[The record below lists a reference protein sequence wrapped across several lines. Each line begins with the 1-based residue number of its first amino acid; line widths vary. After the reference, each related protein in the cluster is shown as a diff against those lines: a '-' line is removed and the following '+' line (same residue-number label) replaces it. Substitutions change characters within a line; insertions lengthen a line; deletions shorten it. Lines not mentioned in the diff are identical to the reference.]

1 MTDQPSYDAALVV
14 PCFDV
19 AGHVPRFLDSVAA
32 LDGFDR
38 TQVILV
44 DDGSTD
50 GTRELLAAFA
60 DRHPQAE
67 LITQS
72 NAGPGAA
79 RNRGLREVRAAHV
92 AFADA
97 DDVMVPDGLSAMLAS
112 ARGNDADMVVAD
124 FTNVPLRPYGRWKRY
139 FGDGDR
145 CVEDITEYPDL
156 VFSASVWNKLFSVP
170 FLRRIRAS
178 FPEGVLFEDAWFS
191 VPALLSA
198 RRVNLLDRSVYLY
211 RQRGDGSSIMDSL
224 RANAGN
230 YRDHLDLNLH
240 LLDVGTRHRPGVRR
254 LMERYAA
261 FTYLGFLRR
270 LSEAPPE
277 LDVAALLPDV
287 GRLYGGIRDDV
298 LREFV
303 TGRRDAALQA
313 AAKSGRL
320 GEWLADPWPLL
331 PEDARPADRAWRDLP
346 LNPAVA
352 AHGDPPRYRLNG
364 DRVELTGSIA
374 PADGG
379 GFGSR
384 WTSSTTPVS
393 AVLDTAVSPART
405 HRGVALLQTLPAS
418 TVNVATLQISRGG
431 VLTLSLPR
439 LEALPGWVDL
449 SAMTWPLPE
458 PAPVERPAPAP

>member
-1 MTDQPSYDAALVV
+1 MTDQRPHDAALVV
-14 PCFDV
+14 PCFNV
-19 AGHVPRFLDSVAA
+19 AEHLPSFLASVAA

-50 GTRELLAAFA
+50 GTHELLAGFA
-60 DRHPQAE
+60 GRHPHVQ
-67 LITQS
+67 LITQP
-72 NAGPGAA
+72 NKGPGAA
-79 RNRGLREVRAAHV
+79 RNRGLREVRAGHV

-97 DDVMVPDGLSAMLAS
+97 DDVLVPDGLSAMLAS
-112 ARGNDADMVVAD
+112 ARRNDADLVVAD
-124 FTNVPLRPYGRWKRY
+124 FTNVPLRPYGRWKRC
-139 FGDGDR
+139 FGAGDR
-145 CVEDITEYPDL
+145 CVGSITDHPDL

-170 FLRRIRAS
+170 FLRRTKAA

-198 RRVNLLDRSVYLY
+198 RRVNLLDRPVYVY

-224 RANAGN
+224 RRNAGN

-240 LLDVGTRHRPGVRR
+240 LLDLGTRHGPEVRR

-261 FTYLGFLRR
+261 LTYLGFLRR
-270 LSEAPPE
+270 LPEAPPD

-287 GRLYGGIRDDV
+287 HRLYQGIRDDV

-303 TGRRDAALQA
+303 TSRRDAALQT
-313 AAKSGRL
+313 AAKAGSLGDRL
-320 GEWLADPWPLL
+320 AAPRPLPL
-331 PEDARPADRAWRDLP
+331 EGSRPADGEWRELP
-346 LNPAVA
+346 LNPAVTA
-352 AHGDPPRYRLNG
+352 QGLPPRYRLDG
-364 DRVELTGSIA
+364 DRVELGGTVA
-374 PADGG
+374 TVDGR

-384 WTSSTTPVS
+384 WTSSTTPIS

-418 TVNVATLQISRGG
+418 TLNVATLQISEGG

-439 LEALPGWVDL
+439 MEVLPGWVDL

-458 PAPVERPAPAP
+458 PVPAG

>member
-1 MTDQPSYDAALVV
+1 MTDQHAYDAALIV
-14 PCFDV
+14 PCYNV
-19 AGHVPRFLDSVAA
+19 VEHLSAFLASVAA

-50 GTRELLAAFA
+50 GTHELLATFA
-60 DRHPQAE
+60 DRHPHVR
-67 LITQS
+67 LITQP
-72 NAGPGAA
+72 NKGPGAA
-79 RNRGLREVRAAHV
+79 RNRGLREVRAGHV

-97 DDVMVPDGLSAMLAS
+97 DDVLVPDGLSAMLAS
-112 ARGNDADMVVAD
+112 ARTNDADLVVAD

-139 FGDGDR
+139 FGGGDR
-145 CVEDITEYPDL
+145 CVESITDYPDL

-170 FLRRIRAS
+170 FLRRTEAV

-191 VPALLSA
+191 IPCLLSA

-224 RANAGN
+224 RRNVGN

-240 LLDVGTRHRPGVRR
+240 LLDVGGRHGPEVRR

-270 LSEAPPE
+270 LPEAPPE
-277 LDVAALLPDV
+277 LDLAALLPDV
-287 GRLYGGIRDDV
+287 GRLYRGIRDDV

-303 TGRRDAALQA
+303 ASRRDAALQT
-313 AAKSGRL
+313 AAKSDGL
-320 GEWLADPWPLL
+320 GDWLAAPRPLL
-331 PEDARPADRAWRDLP
+331 SEDDRPADREWRDLP
-346 LNPAVA
+346 LNPAVT
-352 AHGDPPRYRLNG
+352 AHDGPPRYRLNG
-364 DRVELTGSIA
+364 DRVELSGAVT
-374 PADGG
+374 PLDGA

-384 WTSSTTPVS
+384 WTSSTTPIS

-418 TVNVATLQISRGG
+418 TLNVATLRISEGG

-439 LEALPGWVDL
+439 VEALPGWVDL

-458 PAPVERPAPAP
+458 PVTSG